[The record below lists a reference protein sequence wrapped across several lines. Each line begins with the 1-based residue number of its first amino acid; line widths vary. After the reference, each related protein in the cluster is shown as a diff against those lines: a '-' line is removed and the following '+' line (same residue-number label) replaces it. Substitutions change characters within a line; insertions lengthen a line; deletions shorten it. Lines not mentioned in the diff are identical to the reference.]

1 MTMSLDNVIMQQKAS
16 GCFKALALQLLG
28 IPISAKNA
36 MPTTLPEGMDAKLA
50 EDVWI
55 TLLVLVGLE
64 KKYGDKKS
72 EWSFLAKKS
81 EKWASSKLGAMFD
94 AWKSAAQAA
103 F

>member
-1 MTMSLDNVIMQQKAS
+1 MKIKSSFL
-16 GCFKALALQLLG
+16 FYFFL
-28 IPISAKNA
+28 
-36 MPTTLPEGMDAKLA
+36 
-50 EDVWI
+50 
-55 TLLVLVGLE
+55 LLVLVGLE